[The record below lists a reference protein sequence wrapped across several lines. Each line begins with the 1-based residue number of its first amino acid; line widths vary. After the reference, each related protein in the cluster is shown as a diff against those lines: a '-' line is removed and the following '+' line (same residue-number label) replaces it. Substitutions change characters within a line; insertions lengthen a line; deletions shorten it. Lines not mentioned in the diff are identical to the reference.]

1 MRRISWL
8 FIVLLAAAPASAQI
22 FPKADKD
29 KIAEDIERAK
39 REGSNPAPTP
49 DQPKDPGEVKPAV
62 KTVDGAAALARFKE
76 LREAYDKQKGAEL
89 KEAGRTISLVN
100 PALAAFLTA
109 HTALKLGDYKEAA
122 KLFKKLDI
130 PTDEEVKSARAEGRD
145 ALIGLQN
152 GRQYFYRLVAEVMQH
167 FTATANDA
175 DYEKAWTRAHKA
187 GEAVITDLERAIANR
202 RFEETLGNIQKRRLD
217 NWLKEEKNHWDRL
230 RAAEKRLSEA
240 PDELGSWQA
249 FIDLVGSQ
257 GRDEVTPH
265 YLDARAAL
273 NVIKEFWVQDSAVR
287 RGFVDAALGGNFT
300 AVWQFDRGL
309 AAMVPH
315 DGLDSDGKRY
325 LEEQRRK
332 VQDIQTALLRVLGK

>member
-8 FIVLLAAAPASAQI
+8 FLVLLAAAPAPAQI

-39 REGSNPAPTP
+39 REGSTPTPTP
-49 DQPKDPGEVKPAV
+49 DQPKEPGEVKPTV
-62 KTVDGAAALARFKE
+62 KAVDGAAALSRFKE
-76 LREAYDKQKGAEL
+76 LREAYDKQKGSEL
-89 KEAGRTISLVN
+89 KESGKTISQVN
-100 PALAAFLTA
+100 PALVAFLTA
-109 HTALKLGDYKEAA
+109 HTALKLGDYKEAS

-152 GRQYFYRLVAEVMQH
+152 GRQYFYRMVAEVMQH
-167 FTATANDA
+167 FTASPNDS
-175 DYEKAWTRAHKA
+175 DYDKAWSRAHKA
-187 GEAVITDLERAIANR
+187 GEAVIADLERAIASR
-202 RFEETLGNIQKRRLD
+202 RFEETLGNIQKRRLE
-217 NWLKEEKNHWDRL
+217 NWLKEEKNQWDRL
-230 RAAEKRLSEA
+230 RAAERRLSEA
-240 PDELGSWQA
+240 PHELGSWQA

-257 GRDEVTPH
+257 GRDDVTPQ

-273 NVIKEFWVQDSAVR
+273 TVIKEFWAHDSAVK

-300 AVWQFDRGL
+300 AVWQFERGL
-309 AAMVPH
+309 AAMAPH
-315 DGLDSDGKRY
+315 DGLEADGQRY

-332 VQDIQTALLRVLGK
+332 VQDIQNALLRVLGK